1 LSAAIADDND
11 PSLEVVDLPMSRIDI
26 ADFLGLKKET
36 VSRSLT
42 QLEQKGLIQRQ
53 GSERVRITDLENLR
67 ELAGVLDFASPLRLP
82 SGHSDKTPL

>member
-11 PSLEVVDLPMSRIDI
+11 PRLAVVDLPMSRIDI

-42 QLEQKGLIQRQ
+42 QLEQKGLIRRQ

-82 SGHSDKTPL
+82 SGRSDKTPL